1 MDITQATSASGQNGF
16 RRPLTT
22 QEAVLRELR
31 RTITAGELRPGEHVL
46 QEEVAD
52 RLGVSRVPVR
62 EALKVLTAEGQV
74 SYEAHRGYWVT
85 ELSVEELRELYL
97 MRRLLETEAL
107 RWAVPRVDAQDI
119 KRLWALNEALEA
131 VCANGDFLGVMELDR
146 EFHLALFEKARLP
159 RLLKT
164 IRLLW
169 QNSEPYRGVFLNALD
184 SRRRARREHRAIL
197 KACEDGDVESV
208 IVALDLHRENAIADL
223 AVVLDGETATNR

>member
-1 MDITQATSASGQNGF
+1 MDVTQTTGASRKNGF
-16 RRPLTT
+16 RRPLTA

-31 RTITAGELRPGEHVL
+31 RWIMSGELRPGEHVL
-46 QEEVAD
+46 QDEVAD

-74 SYEAHRGYWVT
+74 SYEAHRGYRVT
-85 ELSVEELRELYL
+85 ELSIDELRELYL

-107 RWAVPRVDAQDI
+107 RWAVPRVTAEDI
-119 KRLWALNEALEA
+119 KHLWALNEEIET

-184 SRRRARREHRAIL
+184 SRRRARKEHRAIL
-197 KACEDGDVESV
+197 KACEDSDVESV
-208 IVALDLHRENAIADL
+208 VAALDLHRENAITDL
-223 AVVLDGETATNR
+223 AAVLDGEIATNR